1 MAKVDV
7 LLGLQW
13 GDEGKGKFTD
23 LLSEYDIFAR
33 FQGGPN
39 AGHTIVIGE
48 KKHVLHMVP
57 SGVFNEGTINLLGG
71 GMVIDLI
78 LFKEEVESLQ
88 QSDPGITE
96 RLLVCQNAN
105 IIIPTHRLLDGM
117 NEKISSNKIGTT
129 KKGIGPAY
137 TDRTQRKGL
146 RIGDLFSIYFKEKY
160 YKLRKSHEQL
170 LHSNNCNEEVLSD
183 DDFFAA
189 VDWFLESG
197 IQVVYS
203 GYYLRKQLS
212 AGKKVLAEGAQGTML
227 DINHSTYPFV
237 TSSNV
242 TIGGVCTGLG
252 ISTKMIG
259 KVIGIAKA
267 YTTRVGEGPFPT
279 ELRNSTGDRMK
290 DVGCEYGSTTGRPR
304 RCGWLDMVVLK
315 HAVQTNGV
323 DEIIL
328 TKADVLAGFESLKVC
343 VAYRD
348 EDGNVYNDMPF
359 DLSEKHMPVYKELPG
374 WGDISDIRESYHIPI
389 GLTGYIKFIEETLG
403 VPINIVSVGPERD
416 QNIKTR
422 I

>member
-212 AGKKVLAEGAQGTML
+212 AGKKSWQKEHRAPC
-227 DINHSTYPFV
+227 S
-237 TSSNV
+237 
-242 TIGGVCTGLG
+242 
-252 ISTKMIG
+252 ISTMAHI
-259 KVIGIAKA
+259 
-267 YTTRVGEGPFPT
+267 
-279 ELRNSTGDRMK
+279 
-290 DVGCEYGSTTGRPR
+290 
-304 RCGWLDMVVLK
+304 
-315 HAVQTNGV
+315 H
-323 DEIIL
+323 
-328 TKADVLAGFESLKVC
+328 
-343 VAYRD
+343 
-348 EDGNVYNDMPF
+348 
-359 DLSEKHMPVYKELPG
+359 LSPLQM
-374 WGDISDIRESYHIPI
+374 
-389 GLTGYIKFIEETLG
+389 
-403 VPINIVSVGPERD
+403 
-416 QNIKTR
+416 
-422 I
+422 